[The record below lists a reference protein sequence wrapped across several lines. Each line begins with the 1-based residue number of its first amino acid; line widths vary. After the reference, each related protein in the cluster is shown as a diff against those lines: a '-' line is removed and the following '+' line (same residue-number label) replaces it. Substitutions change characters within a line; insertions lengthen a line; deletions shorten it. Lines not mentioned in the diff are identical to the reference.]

1 MTSTTDPSTTEDPS
15 TTDSSPTRRSRRPVW
30 ALVLGLVA
38 ALAVGA
44 LGTAYVL
51 AQAPVYEAQ
60 VDVLVSPSQTASNSD
75 AAALFDSLSRGQ
87 VAATA
92 AEIYRQERWHTG
104 ERGTVEAGVVTPS
117 AVIQVT
123 AQASTAAQATKL
135 VESVVAN
142 ADPEIDKALAP
153 YQVERLDDTNPTAT
167 VVGLSRGLMLVLVL
181 VAAVVAGAAVWRF
194 VSAGR
199 STRGA

>member
-1 MTSTTDPSTTEDPS
+1 MTSTTD
-15 TTDSSPTRRSRRPVW
+15 SPATHPERRPVW
-30 ALVLGLVA
+30 AVALALVA

-51 AQAPVYEAQ
+51 AQNPVYEAQ
-60 VDVLVSPSQTASNSD
+60 VDVLVSPGKAANDSD

-92 AEIYRQERWHTG
+92 AEIFRQERWRDG
-104 ERGTVEAGVVTPS
+104 QDGTVEAGVVTPS
-117 AVIQVT
+117 AVVQVT
-123 AQASTAAQATKL
+123 AQADSAAKATSLVQAVVTA
-135 VESVVAN
+135 

-153 YQVERLDDTNPTAT
+153 YQVARLDQTAPTAD

-194 VSAGR
+194 AAGSR